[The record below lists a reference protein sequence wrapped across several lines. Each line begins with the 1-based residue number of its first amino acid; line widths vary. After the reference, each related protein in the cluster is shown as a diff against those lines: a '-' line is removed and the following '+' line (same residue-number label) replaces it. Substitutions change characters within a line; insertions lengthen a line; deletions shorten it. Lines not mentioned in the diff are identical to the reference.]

1 MKKPK
6 KTTTKDFLKMDLQM
20 QSGSIWTDEKS
31 KLQKEKEYKTPHFPP
46 MILSPDPVKYGDKE
60 FPADS
65 FMIID

>member
-1 MKKPK
+1 
-6 KTTTKDFLKMDLQM
+6 M